1 MSEATLLDATVTVD
15 IDVRFAETDAM
26 GVAHHAS
33 YIVWFEVGRVA
44 WMQAVQMPYA
54 EIAAS
59 GHHLAVTGL
68 RAEYRSAARFGD
80 RVRIRTRLTQ
90 LRSRQVEFTY
100 ALHKAADDTLLVT
113 GSSQHI
119 CVDLAGRMAKLPAFV
134 FERLHQGAAAL
145 ATQL

>member
-1 MSEATLLDATVTVD
+1 MNEVGLANAAVIAE

-44 WMQAVQMPYA
+44 WMQAVQMPYT

-59 GHHLAVTGL
+59 GHHLAVTAI
-68 RAEYRSAARFGD
+68 RAEYRAAARFGD
-80 RVRIRTRLTQ
+80 RIRILTRLSQ

-100 ALHKAADDTLLVT
+100 ELRKIADDTLLAT
-113 GSSQHI
+113 GVSEHI
-119 CVDLAGRMAKLPAFV
+119 CVDLAGRMAKLPAFIL
-134 FERLHQGAAAL
+134 ERLHQGIVAL
-145 ATQL
+145 QQ

>member
-1 MSEATLLDATVTVD
+1 MNEVGLANAAVIAE

-44 WMQAVQMPYA
+44 WMQAVQMPYT

-59 GHHLAVTGL
+59 GHHLAVTAI
-68 RAEYRSAARFGD
+68 RAEYRAAARFGD
-80 RVRIRTRLTQ
+80 RVRIITRLTQ

-100 ALHKAADDTLLVT
+100 ELRKIADDTLLAT
-113 GSSQHI
+113 GVSEHI
-119 CVDLAGRMAKLPAFV
+119 CVDLAGRMAKLPAFIL
-134 FERLHQGAAAL
+134 ERLHQGIVAL
-145 ATQL
+145 QQ